1 MTQDKEKR
9 LTDESSAIDMEAIDI
24 LDGGY
29 FNLEDKNE
37 WEVDSDWLCALEL
50 LEEMGYVDNIE

>member
-1 MTQDKEKR
+1 MTQDTEKR

-29 FNLEDKNE
+29 FNLEDKSE
-37 WEVDSDWLCALEL
+37 
-50 LEEMGYVDNIE
+50 

>member
-1 MTQDKEKR
+1 
-9 LTDESSAIDMEAIDI
+9 MEAIDI
-24 LDGGY
+24 LDSGY
-29 FNLEDKNE
+29 FNLEDKSE